1 MTRPVIKTRDSA
13 GADLCASES
22 VVVPARQSAVVD
34 TGYFYDVSTHNL
46 VGFVKGRSSLAFRH
60 GITIFEGTIDA
71 SFRDEI
77 KVLLF
82 NNTNYDFTVVKGE
95 RIAQLVILKAYTNG
109 YFVTEEAE
117 RTGGFGSTG
126 K

>member
-1 MTRPVIKTRDSA
+1 MTRPVIKTTNSA
-13 GADLCASES
+13 GADLCATES
-22 VVVPARQSAVVD
+22 IVVPARQSAVVN
-34 TGYFYDVSTHNL
+34 TGYFYDVDGYNL

-60 GITIFEGTIDA
+60 GITAYEGTID
-71 SFRDEI
+71 SDYRDEV

-95 RIAQLVILKAYTNG
+95 RIAQLVITEFYTHL
-109 YFVTEEAE
+109 YFNIEENE
-117 RTGGFGSTG
+117 RAGGFGSTG

>member
-13 GADLCASES
+13 GADLCATEMT
-22 VVVPARQSAVVD
+22 VVPARQSAIIS
-34 TGYFYDVSTHNL
+34 TGYKYDIRNHNL
-46 VGFVKGRSSLAFRH
+46 TGFIKGRSSLAFRH
-60 GITIFEGTIDA
+60 GITAFEGVVDA
-71 SFRDEI
+71 DFCDEI